1 MKRLILIVVTLIVDC
16 SFSFAQRHPS
26 AFADRPDFRDQFA
39 SDSLF
44 MGWSRYRSR
53 WCAKMN
59 AVDLAFLGTVNGEV
73 QYAVVQHFSVLGQI
87 RYNNW
92 TYNKA
97 QEDQF
102 ESRQRTFAAGCR
114 FWPWYTYSGWW
125 FEAKAQYQEYNRG
138 GIGTLKTEEGDAV
151 GGALAAGY
159 SLQINRWFNIDFG
172 LGGWLGNTRYT
183 TYACPHCGKKLE
195 EGNKFFILPN
205 EVTIAAMFI
214 F

>member
-1 MKRLILIVVTLIVDC
+1 MKKLILILAILLFARVE
-16 SFSFAQRHPS
+16 SSAQRHHS
-26 AFADRPDFRDQFA
+26 SFAARPDYRAQFE

-44 MGWSRYRSR
+44 RGWNRYKAR
-53 WCAKMN
+53 WSAEVN
-59 AVDLAFLGTVNGEV
+59 AVDLAYLGTVNGEIQFAV
-73 QYAVVQHFSVLGQI
+73 AQYFSILGQA

-92 TYNKA
+92 TYNA
-97 QEDQF
+97 GQENQF
-102 ESRQRTFAAGCR
+102 ESRQRSFAAGVR

-125 FEAKAQYQEYNRG
+125 FETKAQYQEYNRG
-138 GIGTLKTEEGDAV
+138 GIGTLQTEEGDAV

-159 SLQINRWFNIDFG
+159 SLQISKWLNLDFG

-183 TYACPHCGKKLE
+183 VYACPNCGKILE